1 MELRPLAAIDPDFLA
16 SFAHDPEFSD
26 PMLTSEDQ
34 RRRNLR
40 AALEHP
46 EHHAVLGT
54 FRGGKQTG
62 LFVFLALREEKYLE
76 LLAGLSRDSEA
87 YEAVL
92 SHLAKAYPGWS
103 ADFVFNPRNH
113 LLASALRQRNA
124 GFYPEQQKMVFSGAF
139 SPVSTDGI
147 FPFSQ
152 EHAAAYFA
160 IHEKDVYWTGE

>member
-62 LFVFLALREEKYLE
+62 LFVFLALREEK
-76 LLAGLSRDSEA
+76 
-87 YEAVL
+87 
-92 SHLAKAYPGWS
+92 
-103 ADFVFNPRNH
+103 
-113 LLASALRQRNA
+113 
-124 GFYPEQQKMVFSGAF
+124 
-139 SPVSTDGI
+139 
-147 FPFSQ
+147 
-152 EHAAAYFA
+152 
-160 IHEKDVYWTGE
+160 